1 MSRADIERRILT
13 ALEGRLRDGVEPGPQ
28 TDLIGDTLM
37 DSVAVMDFVLEL
49 EDEFDITIPLERMS
63 GVRTVADVARAVE
76 TVTAAGL

>member
-28 TDLIGDTLM
+28 TDLIGDTRM

-76 TVTAAGL
+76 TVTASGH